1 MCGISGFN
9 FRDKELLRK
18 MNKATIHRGPD
29 DDGEYVDRFV
39 SLGQN
44 RLSII
49 DLKKGLYPMH
59 NEDDSIQ
66 LIYNGEI
73 YNFKEIREELE
84 KKGHNFRSNCD
95 GEVIVHA
102 YEEYGVNCL
111 HMFNGMFAICL
122 YDINKRQLFLA
133 RDRIGIKP
141 LYYYLNDGELIF
153 CSEIKGILQHPI
165 KREINKSVLDK
176 FIAIRY
182 IPGEKTIFNNIFSF
196 PAAHYGVFDL
206 KKKDLLIRQ
215 YWDIKEAFVESDE
228 EFFVEELRS
237 LLKDS
242 IKKRLIS
249 DVPLGVYLSGGIDS
263 SAIVG
268 MLSSIKKES
277 GDSSPIKTFSV
288 GFKYGEGYVNEL
300 DKAKIVSDSYNTEHK
315 EFTID
320 PDISKILPEL
330 IKHFDQPFAD
340 PAAIPVYELSR
351 AAKKHV
357 TVVLTGDGGDELFAG
372 YDQYK
377 FLMMKKRLDRI
388 PLLRKRIVPLAI
400 DKSPR
405 KILDK
410 VYKYAS
416 NMGEEGRNRI
426 IDFMKTDDDLE
437 AYYKLISI
445 FYEKERKCLY
455 TNKLEVGNICTDV
468 SEIFDRFSNLLNKYC
483 YLDVKFLLPDCYLPK
498 TDRTTMAH
506 SIEGRVPILDHR
518 IAELAFR
525 IPSNLKLNNGT
536 TKYILKRAADK
547 YIPKELL
554 SLKKQTFHVPIGY
567 WIEKEL
573 KEQFEQI
580 LSKEE
585 IDKHRFFN
593 YDYIQKIFNRY
604 NRSKLVYAR
613 QIWNLVNFQIWYNL
627 YIEDGTS
634 NL

>member
-1 MCGISGFN
+1 MCGICGFN
-9 FRDKELLRK
+9 FRDKGLLKK
-18 MNKATIHRGPD
+18 MSKATVHRGPD
-29 DDGEYVDRFV
+29 DYGEYGDRFV
-39 SLGQN
+39 SIGQN

-59 NEDDSIQ
+59 NEKDSLQ

-84 KKGHNFRSNCD
+84 NKGHKFYSNCD
-95 GEVIVHA
+95 GEVIVHS
-102 YEEYGVNCL
+102 YEEYGVDCL
-111 HMFNGMFAICL
+111 KKFNGMFAICI
-122 YDINKRQLFLA
+122 YDTAKRQLFLA

-141 LYYYLNDGELIF
+141 LYYYIKAGVFIF
-153 CSEIKGILQHPI
+153 CSEIKGILEHPI
-165 KREINKSVLDK
+165 EREINKPVLDK
-176 FIAIRY
+176 FIAMRY
-182 IPGEKTIFNNIFSF
+182 IPGNETIFKNIFSF
-196 PAAHYGVFDL
+196 PPAHYGIFDL
-206 KKKDLLIRQ
+206 KKKELIIKE
-215 YWDIKEAFVESDE
+215 YWDIEEASVESDE
-228 EFFVEELRS
+228 DFFIEELRS

-263 SAIVG
+263 SAVVG
-268 MLSSIKKES
+268 LLASIKKEED
-277 GDSSPIKTFSV
+277 DSSPIKTFSV

-300 DKAKIVSDSYNTEHK
+300 DKAKIVSESYNTEHK
-315 EFTID
+315 EFVID
-320 PDISKILPEL
+320 PDISKILPDL

-351 AAKKHV
+351 EATKHV

-377 FLMMKKRLDRI
+377 FLMMKKKLDKI
-388 PLLRKRIVPLAI
+388 PLMRKVFPLAVE
-400 DKSPR
+400 KTPK

-426 IDFMKTDDDLE
+426 TSFMKTDDDLE

-445 FYEKERKCLY
+445 FYEKEREGLY
-455 TNKLEVGNICTDV
+455 SEKLKVGNICNGMYET
-468 SEIFDRFSNLLNKYC
+468 FDKFDNLLNKYC

-506 SIEGRVPILDHR
+506 SIEGRVPLLDHR

-525 IPSNLKLNNGT
+525 IPTNLKLHKGT
-536 TKYILKRAADK
+536 TKYILKKAANK

-554 SLKKQTFHVPIGY
+554 NLKKQTFHVPIGY

-585 IDKHRFFN
+585 LKKHGFFN
-593 YDYIQKIFNRY
+593 HDYIQKIFDKY
-604 NRSKLVYAR
+604 KRSKLVYAR
-613 QIWNLVNFQIWYNL
+613 QLWNLVNFQLWYNI
-627 YIEDGTS
+627 YIDKKKG
-634 NL
+634 